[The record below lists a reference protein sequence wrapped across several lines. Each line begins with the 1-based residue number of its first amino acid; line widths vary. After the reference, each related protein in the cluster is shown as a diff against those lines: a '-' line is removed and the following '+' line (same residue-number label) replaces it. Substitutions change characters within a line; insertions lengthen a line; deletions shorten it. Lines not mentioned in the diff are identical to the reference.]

1 MASELRVNTLKDASG
16 NNSIAMTYVANG
28 VSKVWVSWNGDDTS
42 VIRDSLN
49 CDSIFDNGTGDHRVN
64 YTVTFANV
72 GYSPQMNCQSGD
84 ASNPASAPMY
94 DQNNTLTTSCRTYV
108 TQSTNSGAGQVFD
121 SEHMSVTCTG
131 DLA

>member
-49 CDSIFDNGTGDHRVN
+49 CSSIFDNGTGDHRVD

-72 GYSPQMNCQSGD
+72 GYSCQMNCQSGD
-84 ASNPASAPMY
+84 NSNPASAPVY
-94 DQNNTLTTSCRTYV
+94 DQNNTLTTSVRTYV
-108 TQSTNSGAGQVFD
+108 TESTSSGAGSLFD

>member
-1 MASELRVNTLKDASG
+1 MASELRVNTLKDANG
-16 NNSIAMTYVANG
+16 NNSIGMTYVANG
-28 VSKVWVSWNGDDTS
+28 VSKVWVSWNGDNTS

-72 GYSPQMNCQSGD
+72 GYSCQMNCQSGD
-84 ASNPASAPMY
+84 SSNPASAPVY
-94 DQNNTLTTSCRTYV
+94 DQNNTLTTSVRTYV
-108 TQSTNSGAGQVFD
+108 TESTSSGAGNLFD